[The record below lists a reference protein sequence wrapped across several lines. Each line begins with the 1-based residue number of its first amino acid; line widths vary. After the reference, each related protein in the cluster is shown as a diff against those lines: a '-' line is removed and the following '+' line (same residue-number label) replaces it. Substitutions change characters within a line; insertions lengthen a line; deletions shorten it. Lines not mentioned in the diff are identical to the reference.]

1 MQEGGDEKKG
11 GFFSIRGE
19 EGRGEEK
26 MCGLKEWKV
35 EGVGKKKENA
45 EALQH
50 ANLPRWYHC
59 SFLLNLELYIGE

>member
-26 MCGLKEWKV
+26 MCGRSGKWKEL
-35 EGVGKKKENA
+35 EKKKENA

>member
-1 MQEGGDEKKG
+1 M
-11 GFFSIRGE
+11 RG
-19 EGRGEEK
+19 K
-26 MCGLKEWKV
+26 DVWKEWKV